1 MILLTNI
8 KKDILSNYSGEF
20 WDCLRH
26 NSLNTNITKIIVF
39 SDTEIKNIHNIQK
52 VSFITKSQISDREL
66 YNFSNANSIIKSDP
80 FVKFHHD
87 LKKISDLELK
97 SFILVG
103 DGFEIFS
110 RFTKSDLISKNRD
123 KSKPAN
129 IYTVRK
135 KIVSKKIKPQIT
147 EPEKTT
153 SQFGTATISDNKL
166 DVVILSVDYND
177 FLILT
182 LAKNIQFFENITVIT
197 TKEDLVCQQICNKLG
212 VKFLTTDAMY
222 RGGSKFNKG
231 AAMEFAIKSLDNPE
245 FILLLDCDII
255 IKNPIDV
262 SKLECDVL
270 YTKDRVILEDYQ
282 TWLSYQ
288 KNGVEFEN
296 SQINPDERGLGFFQ
310 LFHIDSKC
318 IDRNSPYPTD
328 SGDASWTDLK
338 FRDKFQKRVNLGR
351 CVHLGSPYKNWS
363 GRLTSEFIE
372 VEEFSK
378 LFQKISMSGINSYF
392 DNIYCLN
399 LDRRT
404 DRWIEMSKKFQS
416 WNMSVERFSAID
428 GENLPDEE
436 IYIPTEIENKYS
448 LCCLRSHRNIILDA
462 KDKNYDKILIF
473 EDDVIFDKDFEK
485 KLKQI
490 KKIFWKLL
498 YLGASQFDWK
508 GIKIKDGFY
517 NCKKTLGTF
526 AYAIDRSMYDIIL
539 EATKLEEKPI
549 DHYLSNLQENNNQ
562 YCFSFFPHIVISN
575 VTNSEIRDPKKFD
588 DYARICKWNLENFN
602 LEENGNNPKKS
613 ISIIVPCYNQS
624 KFLIECVDSC
634 LNQTIVPSEIVVL
647 LMDEKSIDLSN
658 ILQKKSTIIK
668 CIESEKMFLSE
679 ARNKLV
685 SLVTSD
691 YFIPLDA
698 DDTLPENFLEEVSKI
713 NADVVYV
720 GSKYFGSK
728 NGTWPDPI
736 NEEIDWTKLT
746 TFRRNSLVCT
756 ALIKRQSF
764 IESGLYNEKLWA
776 FEDMALWIKMFEK
789 KFDFK
794 KCFNTHLNYRKH
806 ETQSSLLV
814 RATSSEENKKE
825 LKDII
830 MTDVFYKRTPKI
842 IHYVWIGDKKFS
854 SEILNNWKKYLPE
867 SEWTYMFWNEENFDM
882 SSSKFLQKS
891 YQLKKYGICVDYIR
905 AKVLYEW
912 GGVWLDTDCVINDD
926 ISPFLQYDFFSSWEN
941 ENFINIGLI
950 GCSPRLEQ
958 IKNILNFYTDIDP
971 KYEVLNDHFS
981 FVKEIGTGP
990 IILTNEILKTSNIRN
1005 GGFTKEFT
1013 IDDKKFLI
1021 ETPDVFVID
1030 DRSSG
1035 RINYAVHLFEG
1046 SWTEKKEKWSD
1057 VVKLS
1062 YDQWKSKNNI

>member
-39 SDTEIKNIHNIQK
+39 SDTEIKNIYNIQK

-135 KIVSKKIKPQIT
+135 KNVSKKIKPRIT

-231 AAMEFAIKSLDNPE
+231 ATMEFAIKSLDNPE

-255 IKNPIDV
+255 IENPIDV

-634 LNQTIVPSEIVVL
+634 LNQTIVPSEILVL

-736 NEEIDWTKLT
+736 NE
-746 TFRRNSLVCT
+746 
-756 ALIKRQSF
+756 
-764 IESGLYNEKLWA
+764 
-776 FEDMALWIKMFEK
+776 
-789 KFDFK
+789 
-794 KCFNTHLNYRKH
+794 
-806 ETQSSLLV
+806 
-814 RATSSEENKKE
+814 
-825 LKDII
+825 
-830 MTDVFYKRTPKI
+830 
-842 IHYVWIGDKKFS
+842 
-854 SEILNNWKKYLPE
+854 
-867 SEWTYMFWNEENFDM
+867 
-882 SSSKFLQKS
+882 
-891 YQLKKYGICVDYIR
+891 
-905 AKVLYEW
+905 
-912 GGVWLDTDCVINDD
+912 
-926 ISPFLQYDFFSSWEN
+926 
-941 ENFINIGLI
+941 
-950 GCSPRLEQ
+950 
-958 IKNILNFYTDIDP
+958 
-971 KYEVLNDHFS
+971 
-981 FVKEIGTGP
+981 
-990 IILTNEILKTSNIRN
+990 
-1005 GGFTKEFT
+1005 
-1013 IDDKKFLI
+1013 
-1021 ETPDVFVID
+1021 
-1030 DRSSG
+1030 
-1035 RINYAVHLFEG
+1035 
-1046 SWTEKKEKWSD
+1046 
-1057 VVKLS
+1057 
-1062 YDQWKSKNNI
+1062 